1 MALTRWQPMRELSR
15 MREDMDKLFEDF
27 FSTRPERTGLLEG
40 AWHPSVDISET
51 DDEIIAKAEL
61 PGLTH
66 DDINISLTDSILTL
80 KGEKKQEKEDKGE
93 NYHRVE
99 RNYGSFQRTFTLP
112 ASVQSEN
119 TKAAF
124 RNGVLTINIPK
135 TEEAKPKEIKIN
147 VE

>member
-1 MALTRWQPMRELSR
+1 MRELSR
-15 MREDMDKLFEDF
+15 MREEMDRLFEDF
-27 FSTRPERTGLLEG
+27 FSTRPGRTDLLEG
-40 AWHPSVDISET
+40 AWHPNVDISET
-51 DDEIIAKAEL
+51 DDEIIVKAEL

-66 DDINISLTDSILTL
+66 DDINISLTDNVLTL

-99 RNYGSFQRTFTLP
+99 RNYGNFQRTFTLP
-112 ASVQSEN
+112 VSVQSEN

-124 RNGVLTINIPK
+124 KNGVLTINVPK
-135 TEEAKPKEIKIN
+135 TEEAKHKEIKIN

>member
-1 MALTRWQPMRELSR
+1 
-15 MREDMDKLFEDF
+15 MREDMDKLFDNF
-27 FSTRPERTGLLEG
+27 FSARPSRTGLLEG
-40 AWHPSVDISET
+40 AWQPSVDISET
-51 DDEIIAKAEL
+51 DDEIIVKAEL

-66 DDINISLTDSILTL
+66 DDVNISLTDNVLTL

-99 RNYGSFQRTFTLP
+99 RSYGSFQRTFTLLS
-112 ASVQSEN
+112 SVQSEN
-119 TKAAF
+119 TKATF
-124 RNGVLTINIPK
+124 KNGILTINIPK